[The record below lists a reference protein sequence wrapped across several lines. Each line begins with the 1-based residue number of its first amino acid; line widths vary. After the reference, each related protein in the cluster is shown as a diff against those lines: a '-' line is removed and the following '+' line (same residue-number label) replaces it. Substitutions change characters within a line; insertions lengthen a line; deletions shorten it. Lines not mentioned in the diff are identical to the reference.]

1 MRDGSN
7 TAFAHINQSLDSSIV
22 DVLSFLYRPL
32 IPSSLSLV
40 FALIGG
46 CAEERPPASDPLSVL
61 PASSSEKIV
70 DMGVFEPQSEPLGGG
85 EEDVERSVDGGS
97 SEESSPQDDPIEEI
111 TLWPSIP
118 NLGLL
123 NPQEDTAPPIPEG
136 RDLCHVPT
144 LNFPETHPHISMGRE
159 GFDATEKSDELSD
172 DHEASVQVESPAYH
186 LPPAPIAH
194 PDPRR
199 PLIEES
205 EWGEW
210 SAPRERM
217 KDDEITLPGHLDDMP
232 LYERATAW
240 DEPRCYQIAE
250 DDGRLFSEEEAFQLY
265 VRLVQ
270 TTLWR
275 AVDETPLHRT
285 IIGVRGAY
293 PGTFQW
299 HFNTPNLFNDTL
311 VLLWRDEAGRPHVRE
326 FPVNTDTG
334 AHDFGDESSSS
345 LRPNRHYPY
354 INGWHR
360 DYNAIQIDLDRY
372 PVRDDTNNNGHWDS
386 DRNGWLTGLE
396 GGQDYDRLGYAH
408 NIHGSEVDGA
418 LPDALVQNYSAGCQV
433 IPGSANWLSF
443 ITQTWTN
450 LGDAVDYYL
459 IDARDI
465 SPRFFTPCMTEDGS
479 HACPHSVTQFPY
491 LHQDTTALSEASI
504 YDRYNCSDAD
514 ESGAERVYVLN
525 LPQRGA
531 LRLEV
536 TADEG
541 VDPDLHLLDG
551 DDAYACRDR
560 AHELI
565 ETDLPAGRYVVT
577 VDTWVNASGSALA
590 GAYELRIDWA
600 PE

>member
-1 MRDGSN
+1 MRDGLV
-7 TAFAHINQSLDSSIV
+7 TRVRLINQMLKMMHIEVSSHT
-22 DVLSFLYRPL
+22 YRPL
-32 IPSSLSLV
+32 APLSLSLIFV
-40 FALIGG
+40 LIGG
-46 CAEERPPASDPLSVL
+46 CGDERSLASD
-61 PASSSEKIV
+61 ATNSSSISPSEESV
-70 DMGVFEPQSEPLGGG
+70 DMGTFEPQPDPLGGG
-85 EEDVERSVDGGS
+85 EEATERPVEGGAFEDS
-97 SEESSPQDDPIEEI
+97 PPQDASTEEL

-123 NPQEDTAPPIPEG
+123 NPQEETAPPIPEG
-136 RDLCHVPT
+136 RDLCHVPR
-144 LNFPETHPHISMGRE
+144 LDFPETHPHSSMGRE
-159 GFDATEKSDELSD
+159 GFDSTEKSDELSY

-186 LPPAPIAH
+186 LPPEPIAH

-205 EWGEW
+205 DRGEW
-210 SAPRERM
+210 NAPRERM

-232 LYERATAW
+232 LYDRAISW
-240 DEPRCYQIAE
+240 DEARCYQLAE
-250 DDGRLFSEEEAFQLY
+250 DDGRLLNEEEAFQLY

-285 IIGVRGAY
+285 LIGVRGAY

-408 NIHGSEVDGA
+408 NIHGSEIDGA

-443 ITQTWTN
+443 ITQTWTG

-491 LHQDTTALSEASI
+491 LHQGTTALSEASI
-504 YDRYNCSDAD
+504 YSRYNCSDAD

-560 AHELI
+560 AHQLI
-565 ETDLPAGRYVVT
+565 ETDLPEGRYVVI
-577 VDTWVNASGSALA
+577 VDTWVDASGTALA
-590 GAYELRIDWA
+590 GEYQLRIDWS
-600 PE
+600 PQ